1 MQQLYVNLS
10 RWVHVFL
17 KVEQLML
24 YQLVLCY
31 TFIFGFMSVDFYDNK
46 RTLVPYIF
54 RIVFQKNFIKNVKKT
69 IYKKS

>member
-1 MQQLYVNLS
+1 MQQLYVNIS

-31 TFIFGFMSVDFYDNK
+31 TFIFSFMPVDFYDNK
-46 RTLVPYIF
+46 RILVPYIF

-69 IYKKS
+69 IYKIS